1 MVAMKG
7 QNTTTI
13 HKTRQH
19 ITKHNDIQ
27 QNLLIRPV
35 ASAIILSHVTAWLW
49 SDTRA
54 GLGVLVCLFY
64 FVVVSSHVL
73 SLQPAPHPLLSL
85 VI

>member
-7 QNTTTI
+7 QNTATI
-13 HKTRQH
+13 HKTRQRVP
-19 ITKHNDIQ
+19 KHNDIQ
-27 QNLLIRPV
+27 QNLLILPV
-35 ASAIILSHVTAWLW
+35 ASAIILSHVTAWLC

-64 FVVVSSHVL
+64 FVVVSSRVL
-73 SLQPAPHPLLSL
+73 SSQPTPHPLLGL